1 MKSRIIHA
9 LLFGLIF
16 STVFTTISLFT
27 PPVTKFKCDSQLF
40 SSNLYFIGAS
50 KDYSDI
56 NIGKVNCGVYPYNEY
71 IGFPMPTRIKENP
84 PSGLRDVVRN
94 PHWEYLPI
102 GIVINLSAYWM
113 VGATGFLIANLVLK
127 RKSAKKLK

>member
-84 PSGLRDVVRN
+84 PSGRSTKPALGVSANRYRYQPVCILDGWRN
-94 PHWEYLPI
+94 
-102 GIVINLSAYWM
+102 
-113 VGATGFLIANLVLK
+113 GFLNCQPCT
-127 RKSAKKLK
+127 

>member
-84 PSGLRDVVRN
+84 PSGLRDVV
-94 PHWEYLPI
+94 LPI

>member
-56 NIGKVNCGVYPYNEY
+56 NIGKVNCGVYPYKVN
-71 IGFPMPTRIKENP
+71 ITVPA
-84 PSGLRDVVRN
+84 D
-94 PHWEYLPI
+94 H
-102 GIVINLSAYWM
+102 M